1 MTVAEADENMVTRQ
15 IRNGARKDINGKPH
29 VYYDQYWIRYYP
41 PPTETLANKKTLID
55 QLTRRTFHHTESG
68 INTPGSK
75 VETARNA
82 WHDEVDLDRKRVN
95 AAMLAG
101 ALFNRATDI
110 FTSIVDLEEKGI
122 DVSPDNEL
130 MRACSASFEEALE
143 LGKYVKHASGH
154 DGVDELW
161 GEPFKVFTLSIED
174 YYASRYIKIAQTMR
188 AIDGIAE
195 AIVNT
200 FAGQEAFDRIE
211 QIVWDYARAACQE
224 TEIMKSDLD
233 FFQNWPEF
241 VSLGEKISRFEPNIS
256 DRKNSLST
264 TQITEGRLLLREGRN
279 LLRDIAAI
287 RVPMPISS
295 QRYLEALGAFATSID
310 SSTNIAANA

>member
-1 MTVAEADENMVTRQ
+1 MTVAKTDENMVTQQ

-41 PPTETLANKKTLID
+41 PPIETLANKKTLID

-241 VSLGEKISRFEPNIS
+241 VSLGEKISRFEPNIF

-264 TQITEGRLLLREGRN
+264 TQITEGRFLLREGRN
-279 LLRDIAAI
+279 LLRDISAI

-295 QRYLEALGAFATSID
+295 QRYLATLSAFATSIE

>member
-1 MTVAEADENMVTRQ
+1 MTVAETDENMVTQQ
-15 IRNGARKDINGKPH
+15 IQNGARKDINGKPH

-256 DRKNSLST
+256 DRKNSLSP

-295 QRYLEALGAFATSID
+295 QRYLKALSAFPTSIESCTD
-310 SSTNIAANA
+310 VTSNA

>member
-1 MTVAEADENMVTRQ
+1 MTVEEADENMVTRQ

-75 VETARNA
+75 VEAARNA
-82 WHDEVDLDRKRVN
+82 WNHEVDLDRKRVN

-241 VSLGEKISRFEPNIS
+241 VSLGEKISRFEPNIF

>member
-1 MTVAEADENMVTRQ
+1 MTVAKTDENMVTQQ

-41 PPTETLANKKTLID
+41 PPAETLANKKILID

-75 VETARNA
+75 VEVARKA

-241 VSLGEKISRFEPNIS
+241 VSLGEKISRFEPNIF

-264 TQITEGRLLLREGRN
+264 TQITEGQLLLREGRN

>member
-1 MTVAEADENMVTRQ
+1 MAETDENMVTRQ
-15 IRNGARKDINGKPH
+15 IQNGARKDINGKSH

-41 PPTETLANKKTLID
+41 PPAETLANKKILID

-75 VETARNA
+75 VEAARKA

-130 MRACSASFEEALE
+130 MRACSASFEEALG

-174 YYASRYIKIAQTMR
+174 YYASRYIKIAQTMH
-188 AIDGIAE
+188 AINGVAE

-241 VSLGEKISRFEPNIS
+241 VSLGEKISRFEPNLF
-256 DRKNSLST
+256 DRKNSLSP
-264 TQITEGRLLLREGRN
+264 TQITEGRFLLREGRN
-279 LLRDIAAI
+279 LLRDISAI

-295 QRYLEALGAFATSID
+295 QRYLATLSAFATSIE
-310 SSTNIAANA
+310 SSTNLAANA

>member
-1 MTVAEADENMVTRQ
+1 MTVAKTDENMVTQQ

-122 DVSPDNEL
+122 DVSPDTEL

-241 VSLGEKISRFEPNIS
+241 VSLGEKISRFEPNIFDS
-256 DRKNSLST
+256 KNSLST
-264 TQITEGRLLLREGRN
+264 THITEGRLLLREGRN

-295 QRYLEALGAFATSID
+295 QRYLEALGEFATSID

>member
-1 MTVAEADENMVTRQ
+1 MTVAETDENMVTQQ
-15 IRNGARKDINGKPH
+15 IQNGARKDINGKPH

-75 VETARNA
+75 VEIARNA

-200 FAGQEAFDRIE
+200 FAGQEAFDRI
-211 QIVWDYARAACQE
+211 
-224 TEIMKSDLD
+224 
-233 FFQNWPEF
+233 
-241 VSLGEKISRFEPNIS
+241 
-256 DRKNSLST
+256 DRKS
-264 TQITEGRLLLREGRN
+264 
-279 LLRDIAAI
+279 
-287 RVPMPISS
+287 VV
-295 QRYLEALGAFATSID
+295 
-310 SSTNIAANA
+310 

>member
-1 MTVAEADENMVTRQ
+1 VTETDETMVTRQ
-15 IRNGARKDINGKPH
+15 IRNGARKDINGKSH

-41 PPTETLANKKTLID
+41 PPTETLANKKILID

-75 VETARNA
+75 VEAARKT
-82 WHDEVDLDRKRVN
+82 WHDEVDPDRKRVN

-122 DVSPDNEL
+122 DISPDNEL

-211 QIVWDYARAACQE
+211 HIVWDYARAARQE

-233 FFQNWPEF
+233 FFRHWPEF

-256 DRKNSLST
+256 DRKNSLSP

-287 RVPMPISS
+287 RVPIPISS
-295 QRYLEALGAFATSID
+295 QRYLEALSAFATSIE
-310 SSTNIAANA
+310 SSTDIPANA

>member
-1 MTVAEADENMVTRQ
+1 MTETDETMVTRQ
-15 IRNGARKDINGKPH
+15 IRNGARKDINGKSH

-75 VETARNA
+75 VEAARKT
-82 WHDEVDLDRKRVN
+82 WHDEVDPDRKRVN

-122 DVSPDNEL
+122 DISPDNEL

-211 QIVWDYARAACQE
+211 HIVWDYACAARQE

-233 FFQNWPEF
+233 FFRHWPEF
-241 VSLGEKISRFEPNIS
+241 VSLGEKISRFEPNIF
-256 DRKNSLST
+256 DRKNSLSP

-287 RVPMPISS
+287 RVPIPISS
-295 QRYLEALGAFATSID
+295 QRYLEALSAFATSIE
-310 SSTNIAANA
+310 SSTDIAANA

>member
-1 MTVAEADENMVTRQ
+1 MTVAETDENMVTQQ

-211 QIVWDYARAACQE
+211 QIVWDYARAARQE

-241 VSLGEKISRFEPNIS
+241 VSLGEKISRFEPNIF

>member
-1 MTVAEADENMVTRQ
+1 MTVAKTDENMVTQQ

-241 VSLGEKISRFEPNIS
+241 VSLGEKISRFEPNIFDS
-256 DRKNSLST
+256 KNSLST
-264 TQITEGRLLLREGRN
+264 THITEGRLLLREGRN
-279 LLRDIAAI
+279 LLRDISAI

-295 QRYLEALGAFATSID
+295 QRYLATLSAFATSIE

>member
-1 MTVAEADENMVTRQ
+1 VTETDETMVTRQ
-15 IRNGARKDINGKPH
+15 IRNGARKDINGKSH

-75 VETARNA
+75 VEAARKT
-82 WHDEVDLDRKRVN
+82 WHDEVDPDRKRVN

-122 DVSPDNEL
+122 DISPDNEL

-211 QIVWDYARAACQE
+211 HIVWDYARAARQE

-233 FFQNWPEF
+233 FFRHWPEF

-256 DRKNSLST
+256 DRKNSLSP

-287 RVPMPISS
+287 RVPIPISS
-295 QRYLEALGAFATSID
+295 QRYLEALSAFATSIE
-310 SSTNIAANA
+310 SSTDIAANA

>member
-1 MTVAEADENMVTRQ
+1 MADIDENRVTRQ
-15 IRNGARKDINGKPH
+15 IQNGARKDINGKSH

-41 PPTETLANKKTLID
+41 PPAETLANKKILID

-75 VETARNA
+75 VEAARKA

-188 AIDGIAE
+188 AINGVAE

-241 VSLGEKISRFEPNIS
+241 VSLGEKISRFEPNLF
-256 DRKNSLST
+256 DKKNSLSP
-264 TQITEGRLLLREGRN
+264 TQITEGQFLLREGRN
-279 LLRDIAAI
+279 LLRDISAI

-295 QRYLEALGAFATSID
+295 QRYLATLSAFATSIE

>member
-1 MTVAEADENMVTRQ
+1 MTVAETDEHMVTQQ
-15 IRNGARKDINGKPH
+15 IRNGARKDVNGKPH

-110 FTSIVDLEEKGI
+110 FTSIVDLEEKGV

-130 MRACSASFEEALE
+130 MRACSASFEQALE

-195 AIVNT
+195 AIVNP

-211 QIVWDYARAACQE
+211 QIVWAYARAACQE

-241 VSLGEKISRFEPNIS
+241 VSLGEKISRFEPNIF

-295 QRYLEALGAFATSID
+295 QRYLEALGEFATSID

>member
-1 MTVAEADENMVTRQ
+1 MTVAKTDENMVTQQ
-15 IRNGARKDINGKPH
+15 IRNGARKNINGKPH

-75 VETARNA
+75 VEIARNA
-82 WHDEVDLDRKRVN
+82 WHDEADLDRKRVN

-241 VSLGEKISRFEPNIS
+241 VSLGEKISRFEPNLF
-256 DRKNSLST
+256 DRKNSLSP
-264 TQITEGRLLLREGRN
+264 TQITEGRFLLREGRN
-279 LLRDIAAI
+279 LLRDISAI

-295 QRYLEALGAFATSID
+295 QRYLATLSAFATSIE

>member
-1 MTVAEADENMVTRQ
+1 MVETDENEVTGQ
-15 IRNGARKDINGKPH
+15 IQNGARKDINGKSH

-41 PPTETLANKKTLID
+41 PPAETLANKKILID

-75 VETARNA
+75 VEAARKA

-188 AIDGIAE
+188 AIDEVAE

-241 VSLGEKISRFEPNIS
+241 VSLGEKISRFEPNLF
-256 DRKNSLST
+256 DKKNSLSP
-264 TQITEGRLLLREGRN
+264 TQITEGQFLLREGRN
-279 LLRDIAAI
+279 LLRDISAI

-295 QRYLEALGAFATSID
+295 QRYLATLSAFATSIE

>member
-1 MTVAEADENMVTRQ
+1 MTVAKTDENMVTQQ

-75 VETARNA
+75 VEIARNA

-241 VSLGEKISRFEPNIS
+241 VSLGEKISRFEPNLF
-256 DRKNSLST
+256 DRKNSLSP
-264 TQITEGRLLLREGRN
+264 TQITEGRFLLREGRN
-279 LLRDIAAI
+279 LLRDISAI

-295 QRYLEALGAFATSID
+295 QRYLATLSAFATSIE

>member
-1 MTVAEADENMVTRQ
+1 MTVAETDENMVTQQ

-174 YYASRYIKIAQTMR
+174 YYASRYIKIAQTMH
-188 AIDGIAE
+188 AINV
-195 AIVNT
+195 VNT

-241 VSLGEKISRFEPNIS
+241 VSLGEKISRFEPNLF

>member
-1 MTVAEADENMVTRQ
+1 VTETDETMVTRQ
-15 IRNGARKDINGKPH
+15 IRNGARKDINGKSH

-75 VETARNA
+75 VEAARKT
-82 WHDEVDLDRKRVN
+82 WHDEVDPDRKRVN

-122 DVSPDNEL
+122 DISPDNEL

-211 QIVWDYARAACQE
+211 HIVWDYARAARQE

-233 FFQNWPEF
+233 FFRHWPEF

-256 DRKNSLST
+256 DRKNSLSP

-287 RVPMPISS
+287 RVPIPISS
-295 QRYLEALGAFATSID
+295 QRYLEALSAFATSIE
-310 SSTNIAANA
+310 SSTDIPANA

>member
-1 MTVAEADENMVTRQ
+1 
-15 IRNGARKDINGKPH
+15 
-29 VYYDQYWIRYYP
+29 
-41 PPTETLANKKTLID
+41 
-55 QLTRRTFHHTESG
+55 
-68 INTPGSK
+68 
-75 VETARNA
+75 
-82 WHDEVDLDRKRVN
+82 
-95 AAMLAG
+95 MLAG

-188 AIDGIAE
+188 AINGVAE

-241 VSLGEKISRFEPNIS
+241 VSLGEKISRFEPNLF
-256 DRKNSLST
+256 DKKNSLSP
-264 TQITEGRLLLREGRN
+264 TQITEGQFLLREGRN
-279 LLRDIAAI
+279 LLRDISAI

-295 QRYLEALGAFATSID
+295 QRYLATLSAFATSIE